1 MAPVTSGGSRGRW
14 PSCLLLAV
22 VSVCP
27 LSSQTGNEYEV
38 KAAFLY
44 KFASFVEW
52 PAEASNPPLG
62 ICVLGQDPF
71 GPSLDRITRDKR
83 VSGRPFMVRRLRPG
97 EGVGECH
104 ILFIAASERP
114 RLKQILDS
122 RQGEPV
128 LTVSDVPGF
137 CESGGDIN
145 LALADNRVR
154 LEINPAAM
162 QRAGLLV
169 SSRLLS
175 LARLVREYE
184 VAAR

>member
-1 MAPVTSGGSRGRW
+1 M
-14 PSCLLLAV
+14 L
-22 VSVCP
+22 SVCA
-27 LSSQTGNEYEV
+27 LSAQSGSEYDV

-52 PAEASNPPLG
+52 PSEASNPPLC

-71 GPSLDRITRDKR
+71 GPSLDRIVRDKS
-83 VSGRPFMVRRLRPG
+83 VNGRPFLIRRQRPG
-97 EGVGECH
+97 EGAGDCH
-104 ILFIAASERP
+104 ILFIAGSERS

-137 CESGGDIN
+137 CESGGGIN
-145 LALADNRVR
+145 LALAENRVR
-154 LEINPAAM
+154 LEINPAAV
-162 QRAGLLV
+162 QRAGLQV

-175 LARLVREYE
+175 LARLVREGE
-184 VAAR
+184 AGTR